1 MCGPFLS
8 LWIFMT
14 MIKLTELL
22 KELNL
27 DELELRSGDLY
38 VNDTK
43 TYYTFLEDFGLDSD
57 DIDVYGAN
65 LDPNILKKT
74 VLSEDGPYQFIVPSN
89 YTGTLYLVNSAGT
102 DLESYVIG
110 TVDVSVIN
118 LTGKNGKPF
127 RITGA
132 EIHLTYVTEP
142 WRGKG
147 LGYKMYLMLLKAY
160 KNVFSDNILY
170 EGSLAVWVKKLAP
183 LGAESGN
190 FFGAQVGGIIVPMS
204 AEDVGNRN
212 ILNDVGLDHL
222 IISVSP
228 PQVLLDI
235 KRKLSGLSLSDG
247 DYGVFEPSM
256 KIKVAQF
263 QDIVDESVSINEII
277 DQANLYQV
285 LGISGDDQYS
295 TVVVALQDAM
305 VILRETDDDVEM
317 ELI

>member
-1 MCGPFLS
+1 
-8 LWIFMT
+8 
-14 MIKLTELL
+14 MIKLIELL
-22 KELNL
+22 NELNL

-38 VNDTK
+38 VDDVK
-43 TYYTFLEDFGLDSD
+43 TYVTFLEDFKLDPD
-57 DIDVYGAN
+57 DLDVYGAN
-65 LDPNILKKT
+65 FDPNILKKT

-102 DLESYVIG
+102 NIEDYVIG
-110 TVDVSVIN
+110 TIDVDIIN
-118 LTGKNGKPF
+118 LTGDRWKPF
-127 RITGA
+127 KITGA

-147 LGYKMYLMLLKAY
+147 LGYKMYTMLLKAY

-190 FFGAQVGGIIVPMS
+190 FFGAQVGNIIVPMS
-204 AEDVGNRN
+204 AEDISNRN

-222 IISVSP
+222 IVSVSP

-235 KRKLSGLSLSDG
+235 KRKLAGLSLSGG

-256 KIKVAQF
+256 KIKVAQL
-263 QDIVDESVSINEII
+263 QDIVDESASIMDVV
-277 DQANLYQV
+277 DQADLYQV
-285 LGISGDDQYS
+285 LGGYREDQYS
-295 TVVVALQDAM
+295 TIVVALQDAM
-305 VILRETDDDVEM
+305 VIVRETEDDVEM

>member
-1 MCGPFLS
+1 MCGSFLS
-8 LWIFMT
+8 PWIFII
-14 MIKLTELL
+14 MIKLIELL
-22 KELNL
+22 NELNL

-38 VNDTK
+38 VDDVK
-43 TYYTFLEDFGLDSD
+43 TYVTFLEDFKLDPND
-57 DIDVYGAN
+57 LDVYGAN
-65 LDPNILKKT
+65 FDPNILKKT
-74 VLSEDGPYQFIVPSN
+74 VLSEDGPYQFVVPSN

-102 DLESYVIG
+102 NIEDYVIG
-110 TVDVSVIN
+110 TIDVDIIN
-118 LTGKNGKPF
+118 LTGDRWKPF
-127 RITGA
+127 KITGA

-147 LGYKMYLMLLKAY
+147 LGYKMYTMLLKAY

-190 FFGAQVGGIIVPMS
+190 FFGAQVGNIIVPMS
-204 AEDVGNRN
+204 AEDISNRN

-222 IISVSP
+222 IVSVSP

-235 KRKLSGLSLSDG
+235 KRKLAGLSLSGG

-256 KIKVAQF
+256 KIKVAQL
-263 QDIVDESVSINEII
+263 QDIVDESASIMDVV
-277 DQANLYQV
+277 DQADLYQV
-285 LGISGDDQYS
+285 LGGYREDQYS
-295 TVVVALQDAM
+295 TIVVALQDAM
-305 VILRETDDDVEM
+305 VIVRETDDDMEM

>member
-1 MCGPFLS
+1 
-8 LWIFMT
+8 
-14 MIKLTELL
+14 MIKLIELL
-22 KELNL
+22 NELNL

-38 VNDTK
+38 VNDIK
-43 TYYTFLEDFGLDSD
+43 TYYTFLEDFKLDSD
-57 DIDVYGAN
+57 DLDVYGAN
-65 LDPNILKKT
+65 FDPSILKKT
-74 VLSEDGPYQFIVPSN
+74 VLSEDGPYQFIVPST

-102 DLESYVIG
+102 NIEDYVIG
-110 TVDVSVIN
+110 TIDVSIIN
-118 LTGKNGKPF
+118 LTGKDGKPF
-127 RITGA
+127 KITGA

-147 LGYKMYLMLLKAY
+147 LGYKMYTMLLQAY

-183 LGAESGN
+183 LGAKSGN

-204 AEDVGNRN
+204 AEDVSNRN

-222 IISVSP
+222 IVSVSP

-235 KRKLSGLSLSDG
+235 KQKLADLSLSNG

-263 QDIVDESVSINEII
+263 QDIVDESVSIDEVLSEA
-277 DQANLYQV
+277 DLYQV
-285 LGISGDDQYS
+285 LGILEDNQYS
-295 TVVVALQDAM
+295 TIVVALQDAM
-305 VILRETDDDVEM
+305 VILRETGDDVEM
-317 ELI
+317 QLI

>member
-1 MCGPFLS
+1 
-8 LWIFMT
+8 
-14 MIKLTELL
+14 MIKLIELL
-22 KELNL
+22 NELNL

-38 VNDTK
+38 VDDVK
-43 TYYTFLEDFGLDSD
+43 TYVTFLEDFKLDPND
-57 DIDVYGAN
+57 LDVYGAN
-65 LDPNILKKT
+65 FDPNILKKT
-74 VLSEDGPYQFIVPSN
+74 VLSEDGPYQFVVPSN

-102 DLESYVIG
+102 NIEDYVIG
-110 TVDVSVIN
+110 TIDVDIIN
-118 LTGKNGKPF
+118 LTGDRWKPF
-127 RITGA
+127 KITGA

-147 LGYKMYLMLLKAY
+147 LGYKMYTMLLKAY

-190 FFGAQVGGIIVPMS
+190 FFGAQVGNIIVPMS
-204 AEDVGNRN
+204 AEDISNRN

-222 IISVSP
+222 IVSVSP

-235 KRKLSGLSLSDG
+235 KRKLAGLSLSGG

-256 KIKVAQF
+256 KIKVAQL
-263 QDIVDESVSINEII
+263 QDIVDESASIMDVV
-277 DQANLYQV
+277 DQADLYQV
-285 LGISGDDQYS
+285 LGGYREDQYS
-295 TVVVALQDAM
+295 TIVVALQDAM
-305 VILRETDDDVEM
+305 VIVRETDDDMEM

>member
-1 MCGPFLS
+1 
-8 LWIFMT
+8 
-14 MIKLTELL
+14 MIKLIELL
-22 KELNL
+22 NELNL

-38 VNDTK
+38 VNDLK

-57 DIDVYGAN
+57 DVDVYGAN

-102 DLESYVIG
+102 DLESYVVG

-118 LTGKNGKPF
+118 LTGKDGKPF
-127 RITGA
+127 KITGA

-147 LGYKMYLMLLKAY
+147 LGYKMYTMLLKAY

-170 EGSLAVWVKKLAP
+170 EGSLAIWAKKLAP

-204 AEDVGNRN
+204 AEDVGNRD

-235 KRKLSGLSLSDG
+235 KRKLAGLSLSND

-256 KIKVAQF
+256 KIKVSQF
-263 QDIVDESVSINEII
+263 QDIVDESTSIIEILEGA
-277 DQANLYQV
+277 DLYQV
-285 LGISGDDQYS
+285 LGTSGDDQYS
-295 TVVVALQDAM
+295 TIVVALQDAM
-305 VILRETDDDVEM
+305 VIVRETEDDVEM
-317 ELI
+317 QLI

>member
-1 MCGPFLS
+1 
-8 LWIFMT
+8 
-14 MIKLTELL
+14 MIKLIELL
-22 KELNL
+22 NELNL

-38 VNDTK
+38 VNDLK

-57 DIDVYGAN
+57 DVDVYGAN

-118 LTGKNGKPF
+118 LTGKDGKPF
-127 RITGA
+127 KITGA

-147 LGYKMYLMLLKAY
+147 LGYKMYTMLLKAY

-170 EGSLAVWVKKLAP
+170 EGSLAIWAKKLAP

-204 AEDVGNRN
+204 AEDVGNRD

-222 IISVSP
+222 IVSVSP

-235 KRKLSGLSLSDG
+235 KRKLAGLSLSNG

-256 KIKVAQF
+256 KIKVSQF
-263 QDIVDESVSINEII
+263 QDIVDESASIIEILEGA
-277 DQANLYQV
+277 DLYQV
-285 LGISGDDQYS
+285 LGTLGDDQYS
-295 TVVVALQDAM
+295 TIVVALQDAM
-305 VILRETDDDVEM
+305 VIVRETDDDVEM